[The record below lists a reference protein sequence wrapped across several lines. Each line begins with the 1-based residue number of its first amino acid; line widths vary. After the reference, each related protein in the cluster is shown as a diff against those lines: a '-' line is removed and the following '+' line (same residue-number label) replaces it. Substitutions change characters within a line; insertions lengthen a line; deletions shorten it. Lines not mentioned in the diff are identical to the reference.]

1 MKTLIFVQVC
11 TEIQIYFSNHVYSKH
26 WHIGLGL
33 IYQENFEAI
42 VFFFFWGGVN
52 FLGAIIF
59 SVKNVCVIKEENQ
72 FALIGRGRRSWF
84 IVRVGK
90 DFH

>member
-11 TEIQIYFSNHVYSKH
+11 TEIQIYFSNRVYSKH
-26 WHIGLGL
+26 WNIGLGL
-33 IYQENFEAI
+33 
-42 VFFFFWGGVN
+42 
-52 FLGAIIF
+52 
-59 SVKNVCVIKEENQ
+59 KNVCVIKEENQ

-84 IVRVGK
+84 IVSVGK